1 MPVILVS
8 FVSFELIKVS
18 IIGTFWFF
26 VRKLKFVK
34 YSFQKPVKKNC
45 GRPVFVEELQA
56 ARNFTK
62 VFLHSNKIPNS
73 LRQVLQAFSEIC
85 IFVCATKK
93 LLQKQ
98 WTKIDPRVPGES
110 CDKIDDDVTKFIL

>member
-1 MPVILVS
+1 M
-8 FVSFELIKVS
+8 
-18 IIGTFWFF
+18 
-26 VRKLKFVK
+26 FVK

-73 LRQVLQAFSEIC
+73 LRQVLQAFSEIR

-98 WTKIDPRVPGES
+98 WTKIDPKAPRES
-110 CDKIDDDVTKFIL
+110 CDEIDGHVTKFIL